1 MSQYETEFKGRR
13 PMSQVED
20 LEAERRT
27 SFFLSFCSIQ
37 ASMDGIILT
46 HTAEGSHL
54 YSIY

>member
-1 MSQYETEFKGRR
+1 MSQCETEFKGRR

-20 LEAERRT
+20 LEAERRN